1 MRLNLKLLFILI
13 IFIIIPLLSNAA
25 EILYEKDWTRIVSG
39 DYAVQLTRE
48 IHEQPNPIEINEE
61 ILKII
66 FEGLN
71 HPEPNILQKNAFVKG
86 IRLYGWA
93 QLENEPEHESYRV
106 IQIIVVKNKKL
117 EIIVRDYNLQGQ
129 LSEARFNIKGEQISF
144 RKIENSEILNQ
155 DVFYT
160 AQSPALFV
168 LMQEHFQNQFFEEV
182 LNLEYPGF
190 ENVKKAYET
199 EKNLLAAYEVAEYY
213 RRVDH
218 PIWLNNAVRK
228 NTAKTSSSPKAER
241 DAAADKVLKH
251 EFSYDGKII
260 QMGDRIDYS
269 NNPTKNLEWIWGLN
283 GLKHWVTLLSGYEN
297 TLNEEYAIEFNRD
310 VIDWV
315 VSNPAPT
322 FRLTR
327 VPNWRNLEAGER
339 IAGSLSKSFFGFLS
353 SPSFQTHAIQ
363 LMLMSIWSNAN
374 HIERFPSGLNFVSN
388 WSIIESNGL
397 ALAGMYF
404 PEFKNSENWSDL
416 GFQRLL
422 SQMKKQVYPDGVHHE
437 LTTNYHIYSLS
448 KFYQTYDVSRKLG
461 KSVPKNYVDM
471 LEKMT
476 EYLMYISSPSR
487 KTPPT
492 NDAYRNDIR
501 GQMQL
506 GADNFNRRD
515 MLYIATDGKEGIQ
528 PELTSVQFPWAG
540 QSVMR
545 SGWESDAWYLFF
557 DAGPTGVNHQNED
570 KLNIDIS
577 AFGRLF
583 LSEAGI
589 INYIPDKWRRYFTS
603 TQSHN
608 TIIIDGKGQKRMEQ
622 KDTHRAK
629 APFKNRWISNK
640 NIDFAS
646 GTFDDGYGTEQI
658 PVTHSR
664 YVIFKKKEYWLV
676 LDYLTGKG
684 EHEFENLFHF
694 APCDV
699 ELNKQQNSIHTLYK
713 DYKNIK
719 LVSNATVKMDVEIVE
734 GAENPEQGWMAIKHG
749 EKVAAPTAI
758 FKGKSELPILLA
770 TVVQPYTEKN
780 APDIQIEILESS
792 TKQARIIV
800 HSNNGDDEWN
810 INLENENSILLKGVV
825 ENIAIDFKRT
835 KESKPI
841 EKFNCSF
848 KK

>member
-1 MRLNLKLLFILI
+1 MKSNLKLLVTITLFI
-13 IFIIIPLLSNAA
+13 IFPLLTNAA
-25 EILYEKDWTRIVSG
+25 EILYEKGWTRIVSG
-39 DYAVQLTRE
+39 DKVVQLTRE
-48 IHEQPNPIEINEE
+48 INEQPNPLDINEE

-66 FEGLN
+66 FDRLDYSELN
-71 HPEPNILQKNAFVKG
+71 ISQQNAFVKG
-86 IRLYGWA
+86 IKLYGWA
-93 QLENEPEHESYRV
+93 QLENEPEHETYHV
-106 IQIIVVKNKKL
+106 IQIIVVKNKKN
-117 EIIVRDYNLQGQ
+117 EIIIRNYNLQGQ
-129 LSEARFNIKGEQISF
+129 ISEARFNIKGKQKF
-144 RKIENSEILNQ
+144 FKKIENPEILNR

-160 AQSPALFV
+160 VQNPALFV
-168 LMQEHFQNQFFEEV
+168 LMQEHFQKQFFEET

-190 ENVKKAYET
+190 EKVKKAYET
-199 EKNLLAAYEVAEYY
+199 EKNLLAAHEVAEYF

-218 PIWLNNAVRK
+218 PIWMNNALRNNAV
-228 NTAKTSSSPKAER
+228 KTSSSRKAER

-251 EFSYDGKII
+251 EFTYDGQII
-260 QMGDRIDYS
+260 QMGERIDYS
-269 NNPTKNLEWIWGLN
+269 NNPTNNLEWIWGLN
-283 GLKHWVTLLSGYEN
+283 RMKHWVTLLSGYEK
-297 TLNEEYAIEFNRD
+297 TVNEEYAKEFNRD

-315 VSNPAPT
+315 VRNPAPT

-327 VPNWRNLEAGER
+327 VPSWRNLEVGDR
-339 IAGSLSKSFFGFLS
+339 IAGSFSKSFFGFLS
-353 SPSFQTHAIQ
+353 SPSFKTQTIQ
-363 LMLMSIWSNAN
+363 LMLMSIWSHAN

-397 ALAGMYF
+397 TLAGMYF
-404 PEFKNSENWSDL
+404 PEFQNSEYWSDL

-448 KFYQTYDVSRKLG
+448 KFYQTYNVSRKLG

-501 GQMQL
+501 GEMKN
-506 GADNFNRRD
+506 AAVNFNRED
-515 MLYIATDGKEGIQ
+515 MLYIATDCKEGTQ

-589 INYIPDKWRRYFTS
+589 VNYIPDKWRRYFTS
-603 TQSHN
+603 TQAHN
-608 TIIIDGKGQKRMEQ
+608 TIIIDGKGQKRMQQ
-622 KDTHRAK
+622 KETHRADS
-629 APFKNRWISNK
+629 PLKNRWISNK

-646 GTFDDGYGTEQI
+646 GTFDDGYGTELI
-658 PVTHSR
+658 SVSHSR
-664 YVIFKKKEYWLV
+664 YVIFKKKEYWLM
-676 LDYLTGKG
+676 LDLLTGEG
-684 EHEFENLFHF
+684 EHEFKNLFHF

-699 ELNKQQNSIHTLYK
+699 EFNKQENSIQTLYK
-713 DYKNIK
+713 DNKNIK
-719 LVSNATVKMDVEIVE
+719 LVSNATAKMNIEIVE
-734 GAENPEQGWMAIKHG
+734 GSENPEQGWMAIKHG
-749 EKVAAPTAI
+749 EKAAAPTAI
-758 FKGKSELPILLA
+758 FSGRSEFPVIIV
-770 TVVQPYTEKN
+770 TVIQPYSGEN
-780 APDIQIEILESS
+780 IPDVQIEILESS
-792 TKQARIIV
+792 TKQAQIIV
-800 HSNNGDDEWN
+800 HSKYGDDEWN
-810 INLENENSILLKGVV
+810 INLENENSISLNGIS
-825 ENIAIDFKRT
+825 ENLAIDFTRT
-835 KESKPI
+835 KNSKI
-841 EKFNCSF
+841 MKKFNCAF
-848 KK
+848 

>member
-1 MRLNLKLLFILI
+1 MRLNLKLLVTLVSFI
-13 IFIIIPLLSNAA
+13 IFPVLLNAA

-39 DYAVQLTRE
+39 DYAVRLTRE
-48 IHEQPNPIEINEE
+48 INEQPNPLEIKED

-66 FEGLN
+66 FDRLDY
-71 HPEPNILQKNAFVKG
+71 PKPNIEQLRAFVTG
-86 IRLYGWA
+86 IRQYGWA
-93 QLENEPEHESYRV
+93 QQENEPDHEIYHV
-106 IQIIVVKNKKL
+106 IQIIVVKNKNL
-117 EIIVRDYNLQGQ
+117 EIIIRNYNLDGQ
-129 LSEARFNIKGEQISF
+129 LSEAQFNTIGEQISF
-144 RKIENSEILNQ
+144 KKIENPEILNR

-168 LMQEHFQNQFFEEV
+168 LMQEHFQKQFFEEV
-182 LNLEYPGF
+182 LNLDNPGL
-190 ENVKKAYET
+190 EKVKKAYET
-199 EKNLLAAYEVAEYY
+199 EKNLLAAYEVAEYF
-213 RRVDH
+213 RRIDH
-218 PIWLNNAVRK
+218 PIWINNALRNNAV
-228 NTAKTSSSPKAER
+228 KTSPSHKAER
-241 DAAADKVLKH
+241 DAAADKVLRH

-269 NNPTKNLEWIWGLN
+269 NNPTNNLEWIWGLN
-283 GLKHWVTLLSGYEN
+283 GLKHWVTLLSGYEK
-297 TLNEEYAIEFNRD
+297 TVNEEYAIEFNRD

-315 VSNPAPT
+315 ISNPAPT

-353 SPSFQTHAIQ
+353 SSSFQTHAIQ

-388 WSIIESNGL
+388 WSIIESKGL

-404 PEFKNSENWSDL
+404 PEFKNSEYWTDL
-416 GFQRLL
+416 GFQRLF

-448 KFYQTYDVSRKLG
+448 KFYQAYDVSRKLG

-501 GQMQL
+501 RQMQI
-506 GADNFNRRD
+506 GADNFNRKD
-515 MLYIATDGKEGIQ
+515 MFYIATDGKEGIQ
-528 PELTSVQFPWAG
+528 PELTSVHFPWAG
-540 QSVMR
+540 QSAMR
-545 SGWESDAWYLFF
+545 SGWEPDAWYLFF

-589 INYIPDKWRRYFTS
+589 INYIPDKWRRFFTS
-603 TQSHN
+603 TQAHN
-608 TIIIDGKGQKRMEQ
+608 TVIIDGKGQKRMQQ
-622 KDTHRAK
+622 KETHRADS
-629 APFKNRWISNK
+629 PLKNRWISNE

-658 PVTHSR
+658 PITHSR

-676 LDYLTGKG
+676 LDYLTGEG

-699 ELNKQQNSIHTLYK
+699 ELNKQQNSIHTLYE
-713 DYKNIK
+713 DLKNIK
-719 LVSNATVKMDVEIVE
+719 LVSNATVKLDVKIVE

-749 EKVAAPTAI
+749 EKAAAPTAI
-758 FKGKSELPILLA
+758 FSGRSEFPLIIA
-770 TVVQPYTEKN
+770 TVVKPFTEKD
-780 APDIQIEILESS
+780 APNIQIEILESS
-792 TKQARIIV
+792 NKQARIIV
-800 HSNNGDDEWN
+800 HSKNGDDEWN
-810 INLENENSILLKGVV
+810 VNLENKNSISLNGVV
-825 ENIAIDFKRT
+825 KDIAIDFKRT
-835 KESKPI
+835 KNNKTM
-841 EKFNCSF
+841 EKFNCAF
-848 KK
+848 